1 MNEWRPGL
9 RAAAAA
15 LWIPSAR
22 WAIAPYRFVRFYR
35 FMMCSAR
42 FSTFNAASLTASLK
56 VGCE

>member
-1 MNEWRPGL
+1 METGTSCGGGCFVDTL
-9 RAAAAA
+9 GT
-15 LWIPSAR
+15 L
-22 WAIAPYRFVRFYR
+22 AIAPYRFVRFYR

>member
-1 MNEWRPGL
+1 MNGDRDFVRRL
-9 RAAAAA
+9 LL

-22 WAIAPYRFVRFYR
+22 SATAPYRFVRFYR